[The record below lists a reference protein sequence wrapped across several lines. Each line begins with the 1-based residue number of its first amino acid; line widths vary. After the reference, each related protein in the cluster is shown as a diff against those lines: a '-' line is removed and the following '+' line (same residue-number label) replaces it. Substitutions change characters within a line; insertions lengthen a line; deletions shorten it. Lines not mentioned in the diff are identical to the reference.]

1 MKRNF
6 LYLAVLTL
14 LAVLVVILLVPGG
27 GSQEK
32 LPGEDLLLPEIAEQI
47 NAVDSVEIVAGGNR
61 TVATLQKVDDQ
72 WQLEQMYGYRADWS
86 RLRTLL
92 AALAQAR
99 VVEAKTDKVK
109 YYSRLGVED
118 IATEDAGG
126 VLLRLG
132 VAGQVTGILIG
143 KQAQG
148 RVGQYVRM
156 QGSAGSVLLDRDID
170 VLTGELD
177 WVDKGIIDIDVSEVA
192 EVEIIHPG
200 GERVLVTKISADQI
214 DFDLVDLPEGR
225 EIKSDGVGN
234 SMGSILSMLDLEG
247 VRPAGDVDWGEAIRM
262 RFLTF
267 SGMEIMA
274 DVLEQDDEHLLRL
287 NASHPAAAVTGNES
301 LVEMEDPG
309 QADLAQAMDAVTE
322 TVDTI
327 NQQVSGWVYT
337 IAKYKFEAMA
347 RKPEDLLKPLE
358 QP

>member
-1 MKRNF
+1 
-6 LYLAVLTL
+6 
-14 LAVLVVILLVPGG
+14 
-27 GSQEK
+27 
-32 LPGEDLLLPEIAEQI
+32 
-47 NAVDSVEIVAGGNR
+47 
-61 TVATLQKVDDQ
+61 
-72 WQLEQMYGYRADWS
+72 
-86 RLRTLL
+86 
-92 AALAQAR
+92 
-99 VVEAKTDKVK
+99 
-109 YYSRLGVED
+109 
-118 IATEDAGG
+118 
-126 VLLRLG
+126 
-132 VAGQVTGILIG
+132 
-143 KQAQG
+143 
-148 RVGQYVRM
+148 
-156 QGSAGSVLLDRDID
+156 
-170 VLTGELD
+170 
-177 WVDKGIIDIDVSEVA
+177 
-192 EVEIIHPG
+192 
-200 GERVLVTKISADQI
+200 
-214 DFDLVDLPEGR
+214 
-225 EIKSDGVGN
+225 
-234 SMGSILSMLDLEG
+234 MGSILSMLDLEG